1 MTKGRVAVALS
12 GGVDSSV
19 AALLLKEAGYE
30 VMGVYAHLWN
40 SSSSEQPK
48 QQAENIC
55 RILNIPFRIIDLQEE
70 FGLYVVE
77 HFCQEYNQGRTP
89 NPCITCNQ
97 HIKFGVLL
105 DKALSLGADY
115 LATGHY
121 ARIEHSGDGYRLLK
135 AKDISKDQSY
145 FLYTLTQEQLRR
157 ILFPIGDHTKA
168 EIHQMAKQ
176 GGLPITTRAS
186 QDICFISPKNY
197 RAFLAQ
203 RFSPKPGDI
212 IDDRGK
218 QLGHHQGIAFYT
230 IGQRHGLGL
239 ASGRPLYVIRIE
251 PEHDRVVI
259 GEENELYSRKVTTK
273 SPSWVTGNPPTEP
286 ISVTAKIRYKSKAA
300 EATLSPTPQRDPEP
314 FPHHHSEGEKQ
325 PKNLAQDK
333 LRQGKATYDVCFTQP
348 QKAVTPGQAI
358 VFYKGNEVLGGDI
371 IESSQLTALDS
382 ERERYAT
389 ATEPG
394 TGR

>member
-1 MTKGRVAVALS
+1 MTKAIVAVALS

-30 VMGVYAHLWN
+30 VMGVYAHLWD
-40 SSSSEQPK
+40 SSSSDQP
-48 QQAENIC
+48 QEQAEDIC
-55 RILNIPFRIIDLQEE
+55 RSLNIPFRIIDLQKE
-70 FGLYVVE
+70 FERYVVDY
-77 HFCQEYNQGRTP
+77 FCQEYNQGRTP
-89 NPCITCNQ
+89 NPCIPCNQ

-105 DKALSLGADY
+105 NKALSLGADY

-121 ARIEHSGDGYRLLK
+121 ARIEHSSDGYRLLK
-135 AKDISKDQSY
+135 AKDVSKDQSY

-157 ILFPIGDHTKA
+157 ILFPVGGYTKA

-251 PEHDRVVI
+251 PEHDRLVI
-259 GEENELYSRKVTTK
+259 GEGNELYSYKVTAK
-273 SPSWVTGNPPTEP
+273 SPSWVTGNPPTGP
-286 ISVTAKIRYKSKAA
+286 INITAKIRYKSKAA
-300 EATLSPTPQRDPEP
+300 EATLSPTPLPHPEALA
-314 FPHHHSEGEKQ
+314 HRNSEGEKQ
-325 PKNLAQDK
+325 PKNLAQDTLHK
-333 LRQGKATYDVCFTQP
+333 GKATYDVCFTQP
-348 QKAVTPGQAI
+348 QKAATPGQAI
-358 VFYKGNEVLGGDI
+358 VFYEGNEVLGGGI
-371 IESSQLTALDS
+371 IENKN
-382 ERERYAT
+382 
-389 ATEPG
+389 
-394 TGR
+394 